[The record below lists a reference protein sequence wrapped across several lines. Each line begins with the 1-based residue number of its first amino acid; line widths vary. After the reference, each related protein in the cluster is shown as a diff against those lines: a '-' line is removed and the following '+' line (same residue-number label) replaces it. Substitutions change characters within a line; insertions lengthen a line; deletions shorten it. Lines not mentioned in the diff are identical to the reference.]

1 MDKRTY
7 ETVISYIKSEILSG
21 NLKQGKKLMPER
33 ELALLLGVSRTSVR
47 EALRTLEILGLIESI
62 QGAGN
67 YISGNFEK
75 SITEVLSM
83 MFLLQQTDT
92 RQLSLVRETL
102 ELKAAELA
110 TVHITEPQIKEL
122 ETILSKMALSKNEE
136 AVAKLDKALHD
147 TITRASDNVI
157 LIQILNAMSVL
168 VDDFIKDIRHSILQK
183 EENHLKLQI
192 IHTDIVKAIQSGDV
206 SATQKAFAAH
216 SRIIEEH
223 LGC

>member
-1 MDKRTY
+1 
-7 ETVISYIKSEILSG
+7 
-21 NLKQGKKLMPER
+21 
-33 ELALLLGVSRTSVR
+33 
-47 EALRTLEILGLIESI
+47 
-62 QGAGN
+62 
-67 YISGNFEK
+67 
-75 SITEVLSM
+75 
-83 MFLLQQTDT
+83 
-92 RQLSLVRETL
+92 
-102 ELKAAELA
+102 
-110 TVHITEPQIKEL
+110 
-122 ETILSKMALSKNEE
+122 MALSKNEE